1 MEHPSHDEYYKS
13 DVARAKL
20 SRIRVSPA
28 RTRSS
33 VFIFNERTPP
43 PNYRDY
49 STRFRAKYLMSTSY
63 AQSTDYPID
72 FSAQLTIRHTWVI
85 IGYEIGRRSIRWN
98 RAEVRFL
105 AVTPRPPAAGPF
117 YDKMHEFLFESERSR
132 ICCRCCSCAGDGTW
146 VLLLREFMCCG
157 GGRDCRRR
165 RCNAGLKLYLS
176 LA

>member
-105 AVTPRPPAAGPF
+105 AVTPPRRLQRGRFTTRCTSSFSSRSARESVADAAAVPGTARGCCCCANSCAAGV
-117 YDKMHEFLFESERSR
+117 
-132 ICCRCCSCAGDGTW
+132 AGTVDDDAATLGSNCT
-146 VLLLREFMCCG
+146 
-157 GGRDCRRR
+157 
-165 RCNAGLKLYLS
+165 
-176 LA
+176 